1 MSKLKKNHQILLQYP
16 RYNKIGKLNG
26 MDNFLARYH
35 LPKLNPYKV
44 NDLYSSITIKE
55 VEAVIKSLPT
65 KNGSG

>member
-55 VEAVIKSLPT
+55 VEAVIKNLRTP
-65 KNGSG
+65 K